1 LWLPVY
7 ATQHQGLEIFNR
19 SDLPIAPG
27 QGQTKRRSRFHRM
40 IFGQPVP
47 AIVRRV
53 SIVCLLINLAAT
65 DNADVGDIA
74 DMADFST
81 AVFGD

>member
-40 IFGQPVP
+40 IFGQPVL
-47 AIVRRV
+47 AIVR
-53 SIVCLLINLAAT
+53 
-65 DNADVGDIA
+65 
-74 DMADFST
+74 
-81 AVFGD
+81 